1 VATHTHTTP
10 RPAAILGDVLAA
22 LVVVRVS
29 EAGISP
35 TPYYQACRVGRHWYG
50 LAGYQAGAGLIWRLA
65 AGLAA
70 ASAEAILLKQTGCM
84 RAMPA

>member
-1 VATHTHTTP
+1 MATHTHTTP

-35 TPYYQACRVGRHWYG
+35 PRIIKPAVW
-50 LAGYQAGAGLIWRLA
+50 AGIG
-65 AGLAA
+65 
-70 ASAEAILLKQTGCM
+70 TD
-84 RAMPA
+84 